1 MRFLGRLS
9 LRKRFRS
16 PAALAAFGAF
26 AVPEPFGAI
35 ILLCAAV
42 WWWHRRRRKGLA
54 VAIEAPAPM
63 ESADTAP
70 LRRPGLTY
78 SI

>member
-1 MRFLGRLS
+1 MRVLGRLS

-26 AVPEPFGAI
+26 AAPEPFGAI

-42 WWWHRRRRKGLA
+42 WWWHRRRKGLA
-54 VAIEAPAPM
+54 IAIDAPAPM
-63 ESADTAP
+63 ESADAAA
-70 LRRPGLTY
+70 LQRPGLTY